1 MESHTN
7 LKGKAAIVTGASR
20 GIGRAIA
27 LALAREGV
35 KLMLAA
41 RDQLRLQR
49 VAEEARQYSVEADSV
64 SADMRDEAQ
73 IKNMIE
79 AALKRFGRLD
89 ILVNN
94 AGLGYFKPVSDLS
107 TAEWDEMFGVNLR
120 GVFLAT
126 REALPHLREA
136 GESFVVNVASLAG
149 KNTFANGAGYTA
161 TKWGLR
167 AFAQCLMLEE
177 RKNGLRVLT
186 ICPGSVATDFGA
198 GPSRE
203 QRAEKRNIIM
213 PEDVA
218 DGILA
223 ALKLP
228 QRSMISEIDIRPSN
242 P

>member
-35 KLMLAA
+35 NVMLAA
-41 RDQLRLQR
+41 RDQQRLQR
-49 VAEEARQYSVEADSV
+49 VAEETRQNRVEADSL

-73 IKNMIE
+73 IKNMI
-79 AALKRFGRLD
+79 AATVKRFGRLD

-126 REALPHLREA
+126 REALPHLRQA

-198 GPSRE
+198 APSRE
-203 QRAEKRNIIM
+203 QRNEKRNIIM

>member
-1 MESHTN
+1 MESLTN
-7 LKGKAAIVTGASR
+7 LKGKVAIVTGASR
-20 GIGRAIA
+20 GIGRSIA
-27 LALAREGV
+27 LTLAREGV
-35 KLMLAA
+35 NLMLAA
-41 RDQLRLQR
+41 RDKQQLQH
-49 VAEEARQYSVEADSV
+49 VADEARQHGVQAEFIG
-64 SADMRDEAQ
+64 ADMREEADV
-73 IKNMIE
+73 KNMI
-79 AALKRFGRLD
+79 AAAIRRFGRLD

-94 AGLGYFKPVSDLS
+94 AGLGYFKPVIALS

-126 REALPHLREA
+126 REALPHLRQA

-149 KNTFANGAGYTA
+149 KNTFANGGGYTA

-177 RKNGLRVLT
+177 RKHGLRVLT
-186 ICPGSVATDFGA
+186 ICPGSVATEFGA

-203 QRAEKRNIIM
+203 PRTEKRNIIM

>member
-1 MESHTN
+1 MEN
-7 LKGKAAIVTGASR
+7 LKGKTAIVTGASR

-35 KLMLAA
+35 NLMLAA
-41 RDQLRLQR
+41 RDQERLQR
-49 VAEEARQYSVEADSV
+49 VAEETRQHHIEADSV
-64 SADMRDEAQ
+64 GADMRDEAQ
-73 IKNMIE
+73 IKNMIN
-79 AALKRFGRLD
+79 AAVKRFGRLD

-126 REALPHLREA
+126 REALPHLRHA

-186 ICPGSVATDFGA
+186 IFPGSVATEFGA
-198 GPSRE
+198 GPRRE
-203 QRAEKRNIIM
+203 PRTEKRNIIM

-218 DGILA
+218 QGILA

>member
-1 MESHTN
+1 MDANTR

-49 VAEEARQYSVEADSV
+49 VAEEARQYRVEADSV

-198 GPSRE
+198 GQSRE